1 MGEEILAAHECI
13 LESFIAERR
22 GIQNWF
28 YECPI
33 LENAK
38 VSIWVVY
45 GSSHFPIDDPRN
57 QRNVI
62 GIDDLLW

>member
-13 LESFIAERR
+13 LESFIAERK

-38 VSIWVVY
+38 VSFGACTEVRV
-45 GSSHFPIDDPRN
+45 SR
-57 QRNVI
+57 
-62 GIDDLLW
+62 